1 MVKADRCYRGELKDN
16 NARERWGQRNGSM
29 VKTVLFMQKT
39 RVRFPAP
46 IPSDSQLPVT
56 PGPENLT
63 SASGLQGHN
72 TYFHEPPCIYTI
84 KKINFF

>member
-1 MVKADRCYRGELKDN
+1 MVKADRRYRGELKDN
-16 NARERWGQRNGSM
+16 NAREKWGRRNGSV
-29 VKTVLFMQKT
+29 VKTVLSTQKT

-46 IPSDSQLPVT
+46 LSSVPQLPVT

-72 TYFHEPPCIYTI
+72 IYFHEAPYIHII
-84 KKINFF
+84 K

>member
-1 MVKADRCYRGELKDN
+1 
-16 NARERWGQRNGSM
+16 M

-84 KKINFF
+84 KKINFFLKKEWKIERGQ